1 MSHDSLLGPR
11 GGTLGLASTKGWKA
25 GGLELG
31 HQNTRLVPG
40 LLHVPVDKVR
50 FQPIFTKWS
59 VVLGTSTCITLRQP
73 SQTPRK
79 TGGFGLGLQ
88 VGKLRF
94 RAVKG
99 LAQGHQHVGRRPEAV
114 TQAT

>member
-31 HQNTRLVPG
+31 HQNTRLVLG

-50 FQPIFTKWS
+50 FQPVFTKRS
-59 VVLGTSTCITLRQP
+59 AVLDTSMCVTLRP
-73 SQTPRK
+73 LSQTPRE
-79 TGGFGLGLQ
+79 TGGFGLGL
-88 VGKLRF
+88 
-94 RAVKG
+94 
-99 LAQGHQHVGRRPEAV
+99 
-114 TQAT
+114 